1 MSFLKITKQCPKC
14 PWRKGTNP
22 FDIPGGYSLEKHQA
36 LETTIAPQNPTLE
49 DYFGIHSK
57 PFVVMNCHEHDSSDQ
72 VPCVGWV
79 CNQVKNNNLQLRLV
93 LIEDPKVNQLEVV
106 GEQHDIFEDTIPN

>member
-14 PWRKGTNP
+14 PWKKDVNP
-22 FDIPGGYSLEKHQA
+22 FDIPGGYSLEKHKA
-36 LETTIAPQNPTLE
+36 LKTTIAPQKSTPE
-49 DYFGIHSK
+49 DYLDIHSR
-57 PFVVMNCHEHDSSDQ
+57 PFVIINCHEHDLSDQ

-79 CNQVKNNNLQLRLV
+79 YNQINNNNLQLRLA
-93 LIEDPKVNQLEVV
+93 LINEPKVNQLEVV